1 MRREYFEKENN
12 VMGFNNGN
20 AVFDYWFNSVYSKT
34 QNIRRRLLA
43 IYCHRQE
50 YPFPSKFRRL

>member
-20 AVFDYWFNSVYSKT
+20 AVFDYWFNSVQSKT
-34 QNIRRRLLA
+34 QNISFVVIIEG
-43 IYCHRQE
+43 IYLI
-50 YPFPSKFRRL
+50 YITI